1 MPQKKVCML
10 GSFSVGK
17 SSLLRRFVENM
28 FDDQYHT
35 TIGVKVDKKVVSAGG
50 EDLTL
55 ASGIFTAKTP
65 FRKCACPICEE
76 CMDIFS
82 SWTARAA
89 RRSMMRSR

>member
-1 MPQKKVCML
+1 MLQKKVCML

-35 TIGVKVDKKVVSAGG
+35 TIGVKVDKKVMNVSG

-55 ASGIFTAKTP
+55 VLWDIYGEDA
-65 FRKCACPICEE
+65 FRKCACPICAE
-76 CMDIFS
+76 CTAIFS
-82 SWTARAA
+82 WWTARAA
-89 RRSMMRSR
+89 KLWKMRWL